1 MREFVTDKI
10 RNIALLGHMG
20 SGKTSMTES
29 LLFVSGKIPKKGEV
43 ERQTTKSDYLLEE
56 HLRGSSMQTSLIPIS
71 WQDYKLNFLDVPGN
85 DERLV
90 EFNYALDVVKGAI
103 IFIDAT
109 KGVEVG
115 TERAW
120 HAIRERNI
128 PAVLFINK
136 MDKENINYERLLE
149 EIREKLGKKAV
160 PFTYPI
166 GREQDFEGFV
176 NVVEMKARIY
186 NGVECVDAE
195 IWEEKLPKVNALHGM
210 ILESV
215 AETSEVLLEKYLSGE
230 EITDDEIKKGLRKG
244 VLNGELTP
252 IVVGSVLKNIG
263 VQTTLNMLIDFLPAP
278 DELKELEAKTLKGEI
293 KSVKTDSKLPFSGF
307 VFKTTVD
314 PFAGNMNLVKIN
326 SGTLVNG
333 QEIYNPKTEN
343 ISKIVNL
350 STALGKELIPI
361 EKAYAGDMVLLT
373 KIDGLTTGDSISD
386 PKNILI
392 YEDVTL
398 PTPTIYQAI
407 SPLKKADEDKLSQSL
422 QRLQLEDPSF
432 EVKRVKET
440 NQLLIGGYGTN
451 HLQFIIDRL
460 KSTFKVEVEVSEPKI
475 LYKETIKKKAIGE
488 GKHKKQSG
496 GAGQFGHVFIEFSPT
511 EENFV
516 FEEKVV
522 GGAVPKGYFPAVEKG
537 IIETFE
543 KGPLAGFPIVN
554 VKATLLDGSYHSVD
568 SNEISFKLAAGLA
581 FRNIVESLSPT
592 LLEPILKLK
601 IRVKEQ
607 FVGDIMGDL
616 NKRRGRILGF
626 EQLGN
631 IQEIT
636 AEVPEAEVINYATDL
651 KSMTQASG
659 SFERE
664 FVRYEEVPAHII
676 PKIIEQYKSK

>member
-230 EITDDEIKKGLRKG
+230 EITDEEIKKGLRKG

-252 IVVGSVLKNIG
+252 IVVGSVIKNIG

-278 DELKELEAKTLKGEI
+278 DELKELEAKTIKNELKTI
-293 KSVKTDSKLPFSGF
+293 KTDSKLPFSGF

-326 SGTLVNG
+326 SGTLING
-333 QEIYNPKTEN
+333 QEIYNPKTETT
-343 ISKIVNL
+343 SKVINL

-361 EKAYAGDMVLLT
+361 EKAYAGDIVLLT
-373 KIDGLTTGDSISD
+373 KIDGLTTGDSICD

>member
-56 HLRGSSMQTSLIPIS
+56 HLRESSMQTSLIPIS

-195 IWEEKLPKVNALHGM
+195 IWEEKRPKVNALHGM

-350 STALGKELIPI
+350 STVLGKELIPI

-392 YEDVTL
+392 YEDVML

-407 SPLKKADEDKLSQSL
+407 SPLKKTDEDKLSQSL

-440 NQLLIGGYGTN
+440 NQLLVGGYGTN

-460 KSTFKVEVEVSEPKI
+460 KSIFKVEVEVSEPKI

-511 EENFV
+511 EETFV

-522 GGAVPKGYFPAVEKG
+522 GGSVPKGYFPAVEKG
-537 IIETFE
+537 IVETFE

-554 VKATLLDGSYHSVD
+554 IKATLLDGSYHSVD

-581 FRNIVESLSPT
+581 FRNIVDSLNPT

-631 IQEIT
+631 VQEIT

>member
-56 HLRGSSMQTSLIPIS
+56 HLRESSMQTSLIPIS

-90 EFNYALDVVKGAI
+90 EFNYTLDVVKGAI

-195 IWEEKLPKVNALHGM
+195 IWEEKRPKVNALHGM

-350 STALGKELIPI
+350 STVLGKELIPI

-392 YEDVTL
+392 YEDVML

-407 SPLKKADEDKLSQSL
+407 SPLKKTDEDKLSQSL

-440 NQLLIGGYGTN
+440 NQLLVGGYGTN

-460 KSTFKVEVEVSEPKI
+460 KSIFKVEVEVSEPKI

-511 EENFV
+511 EETFV

-522 GGAVPKGYFPAVEKG
+522 GGSVPKGYFPAVEKG
-537 IIETFE
+537 IVETFE

-554 VKATLLDGSYHSVD
+554 IKATLLDGSYHSVD

-581 FRNIVESLSPT
+581 FRNIVDALNPT

-631 IQEIT
+631 VQEIT

>member
-56 HLRGSSMQTSLIPIS
+56 HLRESSMQTSLIPIS

-195 IWEEKLPKVNALHGM
+195 IWEEKRPKVNALHGM

-350 STALGKELIPI
+350 STVLGKELIPI

-392 YEDVTL
+392 YEDVML

-407 SPLKKADEDKLSQSL
+407 SPLKKTDEDKLSQSL

-440 NQLLIGGYGTN
+440 NQLLVGGYGTN

-460 KSTFKVEVEVSEPKI
+460 KSIFKVEVEVSEPKI

-496 GAGQFGHVFIEFSPT
+496 GAGQFGHVFIEFSPI
-511 EENFV
+511 EETFV

-522 GGAVPKGYFPAVEKG
+522 GGSVPKGYFPAVEKG
-537 IIETFE
+537 IVETFE

-554 VKATLLDGSYHSVD
+554 IKATLLDGSYHSVD

-581 FRNIVESLSPT
+581 FRNIVDSLNPT

-631 IQEIT
+631 VQEIT

>member
-1 MREFVTDKI
+1 
-10 RNIALLGHMG
+10 
-20 SGKTSMTES
+20 
-29 LLFVSGKIPKKGEV
+29 
-43 ERQTTKSDYLLEE
+43 
-56 HLRGSSMQTSLIPIS
+56 
-71 WQDYKLNFLDVPGN
+71 
-85 DERLV
+85 
-90 EFNYALDVVKGAI
+90 
-103 IFIDAT
+103 
-109 KGVEVG
+109 
-115 TERAW
+115 
-120 HAIRERNI
+120 
-128 PAVLFINK
+128 
-136 MDKENINYERLLE
+136 
-149 EIREKLGKKAV
+149 
-160 PFTYPI
+160 
-166 GREQDFEGFV
+166 
-176 NVVEMKARIY
+176 
-186 NGVECVDAE
+186 
-195 IWEEKLPKVNALHGM
+195 
-210 ILESV
+210 
-215 AETSEVLLEKYLSGE
+215 
-230 EITDDEIKKGLRKG
+230 
-244 VLNGELTP
+244 
-252 IVVGSVLKNIG
+252 
-263 VQTTLNMLIDFLPAP
+263 MLIDFLPAP

-350 STALGKELIPI
+350 STVLGKELIPI

-392 YEDVTL
+392 YEDVML

-407 SPLKKADEDKLSQSL
+407 SPLKKTDEDKLSQSL

-440 NQLLIGGYGTN
+440 NQLLVGGYGTN

-460 KSTFKVEVEVSEPKI
+460 KSIFKVEVEVSEPKI

-511 EENFV
+511 EETFV

-522 GGAVPKGYFPAVEKG
+522 GGSVPKGYFPAVEKG
-537 IIETFE
+537 IVETFE

-554 VKATLLDGSYHSVD
+554 IKATLLDGSYHSVD

-581 FRNIVESLSPT
+581 FRNIVDSLNPT

-631 IQEIT
+631 VQEIT